1 MFNPLEPDV
10 SQVRISDIA
19 HGSSM
24 MCRYGGQ
31 CGQFYSV
38 AEHSVNVAEMLK
50 QWGYDARTQ
59 MAGLLHDSDE
69 ALGLPDLPRPVKDNM
84 PGYREK
90 GEIVQ
95 KAVFAKWGLEWPM
108 PKIVHVADNSVLFLK
123 EKPVLMGNKNSE
135 HWQYD
140 GELRDANI
148 TIWCFTPRQAEL
160 KFLEYYYKIE
170 KEMNVRTPL

>member
-1 MFNPLEPDV
+1 MFNPLSPDM
-10 SQVRISDIA
+10 SQVRIGDIA
-19 HGSSM
+19 HGASM

-31 CGQFYSV
+31 CAQFYSV
-38 AEHSVNVAEMLK
+38 AEHSILVAEMLK

-90 GEIVQ
+90 GEVVQ
-95 KAVFAKWGLEWPM
+95 QAVFAKWNLEWPM
-108 PKIVHVADNSVLFLK
+108 PSIVHVADNSVLFLK
-123 EKPVLMGNKNSE
+123 EKPVLMGDKNPE
-135 HWQYD
+135 HWVYD

-148 TIWCFTPRQAEL
+148 HVLCLPPRRAEL
-160 KFLEYYYKIE
+160 LFLERYSQIE
-170 KEMNVRTPL
+170 KEMNV